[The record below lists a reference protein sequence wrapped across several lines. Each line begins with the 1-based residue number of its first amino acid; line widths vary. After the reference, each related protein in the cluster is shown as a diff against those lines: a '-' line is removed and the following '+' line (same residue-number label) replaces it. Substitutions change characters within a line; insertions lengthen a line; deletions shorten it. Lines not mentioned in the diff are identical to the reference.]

1 MSKFAAALRKKT
13 GAPMHAAPKP
23 APKTAE
29 TGRSGAR
36 EGAKHIG
43 GYFIPPV
50 SKQLRSLAVAED
62 TTVQDLLAEALN
74 MLFQSRGL
82 PMIAAIARG
91 QATSLTSHKPLE
103 LETASE
109 DGE

>member
-1 MSKFAAALRKKT
+1 MSKFAAALREKT

-43 GYFIPPV
+43 GYFTPQV
-50 SKQLRSLAVAED
+50 SKQLRSLAVVED

-74 MLFQSRGL
+74 MLFQSRSL
-82 PMIAAIARG
+82 PMIAAPTRE
-91 QATSLTSHKPLE
+91 QATSLTSRKPLE

-109 DGE
+109 DGK

>member
-1 MSKFAAALRKKT
+1 MSKFAAALKEKA
-13 GAPMHAAPKP
+13 GAPVNAASKP

-29 TGRSGAR
+29 AGRTGAR
-36 EGAKHIG
+36 GGSKHIG
-43 GYFIPPV
+43 GYFTPQV

-82 PMIAAIARG
+82 PMIAVMSRD
-91 QATSLTSHKPLE
+91 QATSHISRKPLE
-103 LETASE
+103 TSSA
-109 DGE
+109 DGK

>member
-1 MSKFAAALRKKT
+1 MSKFAAALRDKT
-13 GAPMHAAPKP
+13 GTPLNAAAKL

-43 GYFIPPV
+43 GYFTPQV

-62 TTVQDLLAEALN
+62 ATVQDLLAEALN

-82 PMIAAIARG
+82 PMIAALARE
-91 QATSLTSHKPLE
+91 QATSLTNRKPLG
-103 LETASE
+103 LDTASIDDE
-109 DGE
+109 

>member
-1 MSKFAAALRKKT
+1 MSKFAAALREKT
-13 GAPMHAAPKP
+13 GAHINAAPKP

-29 TGRSGAR
+29 AGRSGAR
-36 EGAKHIG
+36 GGAKHIG
-43 GYFIPPV
+43 GYFTPQV

-82 PMIAAIARG
+82 PMIAAISRD
-91 QATSLTSHKPLE
+91 QTTSLTGRKPP
-103 LETASE
+103 ETAQA

>member
-1 MSKFAAALRKKT
+1 MN
-13 GAPMHAAPKP
+13 AAPKP

-43 GYFIPPV
+43 GYFTPQV
-50 SKQLRSLAVAED
+50 SKQLRSLAVVED

-82 PMIAAIARG
+82 PMIAAPTRE
-91 QATSLTSHKPLE
+91 QATSLTGRKPLE

-109 DGE
+109 DGK

>member
-1 MSKFAAALRKKT
+1 MSKFAAALRKKE
-13 GAPMHAAPKP
+13 GASITAAPKP

-29 TGRSGAR
+29 AGRSGVR

-43 GYFIPPV
+43 GYFTPQV
-50 SKQLRSLAVAED
+50 SKQLRSLAVVED

-82 PMIAAIARG
+82 PMIAVMSRD
-91 QATSLTSHKPLE
+91 QATSLTSRKPLE
-103 LETASE
+103 PAWA
-109 DGE
+109 DGK

>member
-1 MSKFAAALRKKT
+1 MSKFAAALKEKA
-13 GAPMHAAPKP
+13 GAPVNAGSKP

-29 TGRSGAR
+29 VGRTGAR
-36 EGAKHIG
+36 GGAKHIG
-43 GYFIPPV
+43 GYFTPQV
-50 SKQLRSLAVAED
+50 SKQLRSLAVEED

-82 PMIAAIARG
+82 PMIAAISRDQTA
-91 QATSLTSHKPLE
+91 SLTGRKPP
-103 LETASE
+103 ETAPA

>member
-1 MSKFAAALRKKT
+1 MSKFAAALKEKA
-13 GAPMHAAPKP
+13 GAPINTASKP
-23 APKTAE
+23 VPKTAE

-43 GYFIPPV
+43 GYFTPQV
-50 SKQLRSLAVAED
+50 SKQLRSLMVEED

-82 PMIAAIARG
+82 PMIAAISRDH
-91 QATSLTSHKPLE
+91 ATSLTSRQPPA
-103 LETASE
+103 TASLDDE
-109 DGE
+109 

>member
-1 MSKFAAALRKKT
+1 MSKFAAALKQKA
-13 GAPMHAAPKP
+13 GAPINAVPKS

-29 TGRSGAR
+29 AGRSGAR

-43 GYFIPPV
+43 GYFTPQV

-82 PMIAAIARG
+82 PMIAAISRE
-91 QATSLTSHKPLE
+91 QASSLTSYKPP
-103 LETASE
+103 ETASSDDE
-109 DGE
+109 

>member
-1 MSKFAAALRKKT
+1 MSKFAAALREKAGT
-13 GAPMHAAPKP
+13 PINTAAKMV
-23 APKTAE
+23 PKTAE
-29 TGRSGAR
+29 AGRSGAR

-43 GYFIPPV
+43 GYFTPQV

-82 PMIAAIARG
+82 PMIAALARD
-91 QATSLTSHKPLE
+91 QATSLTSRKPLG
-103 LETASE
+103 LETASA

>member
-1 MSKFAAALRKKT
+1 MSKFAAALREKT
-13 GAPMHAAPKP
+13 GAPMNAAPKP

-43 GYFIPPV
+43 GYFTPQV
-50 SKQLRSLAVAED
+50 SKQLRSLAVVED

-74 MLFQSRGL
+74 MLFQSRSL
-82 PMIAAIARG
+82 PMIAAPSRE
-91 QATSLTSHKPLE
+91 QATSLTGRKPLE

-109 DGE
+109 DGK